1 MLKKIIKYTDFNDE
15 EVVEEHH
22 FHLSKADLVEMEVS
36 FDGGLSKALTEIIKS
51 EDGKMIIATFK
62 KLVLDSYGQ
71 KSDDGKRFVKNDYL
85 REKFASS
92 EAYSTLFMELVTDA
106 EKAAEFVNGI
116 IPKGMEADVSKIT
129 GKEDP
134 IPVLSNTG
142 KVPDPEPIH
151 EEYTDADAV
160 GTGNLRATRTE
171 AMLTR
176 PEAQRVLT
184 PDDVRSMPSEELKS
198 LLATGKAR
206 LSSSDW

>member
-51 EDGKMIIATFK
+51 EDGKMIISTFK

-129 GKEDP
+129 GNEDP
-134 IPVLSNTG
+134 IPVLGTPG
-142 KVPDPEPIH
+142 KVPDSEPT
-151 EEYTDADAV
+151 EK
-160 GTGNLRATRTE
+160 ATVTE
-171 AMLTR
+171 TMLTR